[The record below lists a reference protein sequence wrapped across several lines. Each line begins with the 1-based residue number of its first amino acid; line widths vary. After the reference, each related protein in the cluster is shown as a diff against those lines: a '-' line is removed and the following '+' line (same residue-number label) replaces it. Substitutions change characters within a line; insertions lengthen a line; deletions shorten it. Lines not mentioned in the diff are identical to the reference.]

1 MNDLQAMEIA
11 LEEARLAYEENE
23 VPVGAVILRNGEL
36 IARAHNTRE
45 TDLDISGHAEI
56 KAMQLAAK
64 VLGKWS
70 LEGCRMVVT
79 LEPCPMCAGAIL
91 QSRLSSLCFGAKD
104 EKEGA
109 IVSSFFLF
117 DGKKETPLVN
127 FGVKEEECTEI
138 LKSFFAKQRNR

>member
-1 MNDLQAMEIA
+1 MEIA

-64 VLGKWS
+64 VLGKWN

-109 IVSSFFLF
+109 IVSSYFLF
-117 DGKKETPLVN
+117 DGKKESPLVN
-127 FGVKEEECTEI
+127 FGVKEEECTDI